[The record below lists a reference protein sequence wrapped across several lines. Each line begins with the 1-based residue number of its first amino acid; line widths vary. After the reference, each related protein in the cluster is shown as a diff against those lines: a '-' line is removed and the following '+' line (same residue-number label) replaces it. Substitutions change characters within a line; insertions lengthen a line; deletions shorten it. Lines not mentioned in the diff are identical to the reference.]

1 MDGREH
7 RRWPLDAAVAAVV
20 AAVGLV
26 EVWLPMESVM
36 GQGSR
41 LVSTLGIL
49 WFAGHLTQRR
59 VRPRAAMGALLVWPV
74 LGLVTGGQLQIL
86 FFGQLVPLLV
96 LVFSMARHGRGRQR
110 WLGAAGVAALLVV
123 GDLFVPLLQSPNEI
137 LFHWAAIILAFLCGN
152 GLQVSAN
159 RAAAHAVRAHQAET
173 ASRERA
179 MAAIAEERARIAREL
194 HDIVAHSVGVIVVQ
208 AGAAEQVV
216 EDDPE
221 VARAALAAI
230 RATGASALA
239 EMRRVVAVLRSP
251 DIASDLAPQP
261 GVATLPELVDAVRR
275 TGLEVDLEVSGD
287 RAVLPAGLDLTAY
300 RIVQEALTNVR
311 RHSHAKRAAVTMEFG
326 PDALDIRVRDEGP
339 SRPGTG
345 ELGHGILGMRER
357 TALFGGHVRAFAEEH
372 GFTVH
377 AVLPLERV

>member
-1 MDGREH
+1 M
-7 RRWPLDAAVAAVV
+7 VV
-20 AAVGLV
+20 AVGLA

-36 GQGSR
+36 GQGSP

-49 WFAGHLTQRR
+49 WFGAHLTQRR
-59 VRPRAAMGALLVWPV
+59 ARPRVAMAGLLVWPT

-96 LVFSMARHGRGRQR
+96 LVFSLARHGRGRQR

-123 GDLFVPLLQSPNEI
+123 GDVFVPLLQSPNEI
-137 LFHWAAIILAFLCGN
+137 VFHWAAIVLAFLCGH
-152 GLQVSAN
+152 GLQVSAD

-179 MAAIAEERARIAREL
+179 TAAIAEERARIAREL

-221 VARAALAAI
+221 LARAALAAI
-230 RATGASALA
+230 RTTGASALA

-251 DIASDLAPQP
+251 DVASDLAPQP
-261 GVATLPELVDAVRR
+261 GVATLPELVDAVRK
-275 TGLEVDLEVSGD
+275 TGLEVDLEVSGNRTD
-287 RAVLPAGLDLTAY
+287 LPAGLDLTVY

-311 RHSHAKRAAVTMEFG
+311 RHSHATRAAVVMDFG
-326 PDALDIRVRDEGP
+326 RDALEIRVRDTGP
-339 SRPGTG
+339 SRPGSG
-345 ELGHGILGMRER
+345 EPGHGILGMRER